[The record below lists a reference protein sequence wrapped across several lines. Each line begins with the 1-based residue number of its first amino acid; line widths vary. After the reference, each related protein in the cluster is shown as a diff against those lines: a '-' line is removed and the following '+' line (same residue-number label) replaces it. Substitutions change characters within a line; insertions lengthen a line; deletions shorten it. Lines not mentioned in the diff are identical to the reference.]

1 MTRRKGMP
9 DQEMVRER
17 KVSLR
22 YAAVN
27 GLFNGLLAGVI
38 MALYV
43 VLAGQ
48 VVGGSKWAYMG
59 YLDITHS
66 GVPGQAILTHLSISA
81 AYGVLYGLARRWT
94 RLDQQAL
101 LPGWLAGLT
110 YGFLLWTMTVAW
122 ILPKDNFVL
131 GPLPA
136 GYLLFAHLIYGLVL
150 GSGQR
155 P

>member
-1 MTRRKGMP
+1 MT
-9 DQEMVRER
+9 DQQTLVEKRI
-17 KVSLR
+17 SL
-22 YAAVN
+22 ASVAMN

-48 VVGGSKWAYMG
+48 VVGGSNWAFMG

-66 GVPGQAILTHLSISA
+66 GMPGQAILTHLAISA
-81 AYGVLYGLARRWT
+81 AYGVIYGMLRRLT
-94 RLDQQAL
+94 RLDQQNL
-101 LPGWLAGLT
+101 LPGWLAGVT
-110 YGFLLWTMTVAW
+110 FGLLIWAMTITW
-122 ILPKDNFVL
+122 ILPVDHFVL

-150 GSGQR
+150 GSGR
-155 P
+155 KT